1 MTIFPAID
9 IRGGRCVRLTQGK
22 ADAETVYF
30 NDPVEPA
37 RRYKQAGAGWVHVVD
52 LDGAFAGEPAN
63 LDAVTRIAATGL
75 KVQMGGG
82 MREVGTIERA
92 FAAGVQRVVVGTR
105 ACQEPDFARELAERF
120 GAQVAVGID
129 AKNGKV
135 AVRGW
140 VDTTDVTVESL
151 AETVSKNGIQHII
164 YTDIATDGM
173 LTGPNF
179 EAQQHLLKT
188 FPKLNLIAS
197 GGVAQLSDLQ
207 RFADIAQ
214 SHANLEGVIVGKA
227 IYEGHIDVKTAIATT
242 L

>member
-30 NDPVEPA
+30 EDPVEPA
-37 RRYKQAGAGWVHVVD
+37 LQYQAVGAQWVHVVD
-52 LDGAFAGEPAN
+52 LDGAFTGEPAN
-63 LDAVTRIAATGL
+63 LDVVQRIAATGL
-75 KVQMGGG
+75 KVQLGGG
-82 MREVGTIERA
+82 MRDFAPIEQA

-105 ACQEPDFARELAERF
+105 ACQDPAFACDLSERF
-120 GAQVAVGID
+120 GTQVAVGID

-140 VDTTDVTVESL
+140 VDTTEVTVEAL
-151 AETVSKNGIQHII
+151 AETVFKNGIRHVI

-179 EAQQHLLKT
+179 EAQQALLKA
-188 FPKLNLIAS
+188 FPELNLIAS
-197 GGVAQLSDLQ
+197 GGVAQLSDLE
-207 RFADIAQ
+207 RFAQIAQ
-214 SHANLEGVIVGKA
+214 DCPNLEGVIVGKA
-227 IYEGHIDVKTAIATT
+227 IYEGRIDVKAAVASTR
-242 L
+242 